1 VRGAICNFIDRATPF
16 KACCEAG
23 DGEAAVAKAR
33 KRTPDL
39 VILDLSMPMLYGV
52 ETASALH
59 SMVPSAKII
68 GLAMFAGEYRRTELA
83 AAGFHSIVS
92 KKEGLAELA
101 EAIKVLLPHAEP
113 QAGEALRTPFDILK
127 IGNPGHRPLVSAE
140 MHEELLSSIRILIAD
155 DFKDWRSQVLL
166 LFKTRPEW
174 QVIAEAADGLEAI
187 QKAEELKP
195 DLIVLDIG
203 LPKLDGIEAARQI
216 RQLSPSSKILFLSQ
230 NNDLDVVR
238 AALGTAQGYVYKTD
252 LRRDFLPAIQAV
264 LRGQRFVSSSLK
276 GYEFTY
282 TAGEK
287 APHRHEL
294 LMFSDDT
301 VLLDSFTHFIAA
313 ALKADNAAIAL
324 VTKSHQE
331 SLRQRLKAEGVD
343 TDGAIQ
349 EGTFI
354 LLDVADTLATLL
366 VDGLPDPVRFLEDF
380 SGLIKE
386 AAKAAKAE
394 HPRVAFCGECL
405 GRLWAEGKTD
415 AAIRLEQGCDEL
427 VKTHEVDILCAYPL
441 RSFHG
446 EEDEHI
452 FQSICAEHSAA
463 YSQ

>member
-1 VRGAICNFIDRATPF
+1 
-16 KACCEAG
+16 
-23 DGEAAVAKAR
+23 
-33 KRTPDL
+33 
-39 VILDLSMPMLYGV
+39 LSP
-52 ETASALH
+52 
-59 SMVPSAKII
+59 
-68 GLAMFAGEYRRTELA
+68 
-83 AAGFHSIVS
+83 
-92 KKEGLAELA
+92 
-101 EAIKVLLPHAEP
+101 
-113 QAGEALRTPFDILK
+113 
-127 IGNPGHRPLVSAE
+127 
-140 MHEELLSSIRILIAD
+140 IRILVAD
-155 DFKDWRSQVLL
+155 DFEGWRRQVRL
-166 LFKTRPEW
+166 LFQARPQW
-174 QVIAEAADGLEAI
+174 QIIAEVSDGSEAV

-203 LPKLDGIEAARQI
+203 LPKLNGIEAARRI
-216 RQLSPSSKILFLSQ
+216 RELFPSSKIIFLSLHNSPDMVQ
-230 NNDLDVVR
+230 
-238 AALGTAQGYVYKTD
+238 AALSTGALGYVRKTD
-252 LRRDFLPAIQAV
+252 ALSELLPAVDAV
-264 LRGQRFVSSSLK
+264 LRGERFVSSSPK
-276 GYEFTY
+276 DNEFTD
-282 TAGEK
+282 TSGEN

-301 VLLDSFTHFIAA
+301 VLLDNFTRFIAA
-313 ALKADNAAIAL
+313 ALKADNAATAL

-331 SLRQRLKAEGVD
+331 SLRRRLKAEGVD

-349 EGTFI
+349 QGTFI

-415 AAIRLEQGCDEL
+415 AAIRLEHGCDEL
-427 VKTHEVDILCAYPL
+427 VKTQEVDILCAYPL

-452 FQSICAEHSAA
+452 FQSICTEHSAV